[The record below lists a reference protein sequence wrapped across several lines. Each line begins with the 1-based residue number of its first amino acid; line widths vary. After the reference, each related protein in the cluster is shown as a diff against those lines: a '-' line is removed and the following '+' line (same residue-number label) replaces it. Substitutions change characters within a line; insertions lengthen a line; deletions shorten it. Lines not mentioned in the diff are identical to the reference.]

1 MQDCLISNQVLMSY
15 RLFPILV
22 VYQTTLSQSITYQ
35 TLLRGSS
42 ADRFLVYDNS
52 PASYEH
58 CESLPDA
65 AIYHRDTA
73 NGGLPAAYNYG
84 AQLARQLGY
93 THVLL
98 LDSDTTFPEDAW
110 EVYLS
115 HLSEKELMGPSL
127 LLADGRPFSPCY
139 VGGWKV
145 KGVRLP
151 EGQHPLQQYH
161 LVNSGLCVPLS
172 LFEAAGGYPP
182 QVRLDFADFQF
193 QQRVQRHVPT
203 FRLLPI
209 VGKQDFSNDERSTS
223 KLLRRFRLYLES
235 ARHCQFDTNRQR
247 LQHHVAVWRHLLA
260 LTLRQRSL
268 AFLRAYFQK

>member
-1 MQDCLISNQVLMSY
+1 MSH
-15 RLFPILV
+15 RIFPILV

-35 TLLRGSS
+35 TLLRGCN
-42 ADRFLVYDNS
+42 AERFLVYDNS
-52 PASYEH
+52 PAAFENQ
-58 CESLPDA
+58 EALPAA

-84 AQLARQLGY
+84 AKLARELGY

-98 LDSDTTFPEDAW
+98 LDCDTTFPEGAW
-110 EVYLS
+110 EVYQSNLS
-115 HLSEKELMGPSL
+115 DEEIMGPSL

-145 KGVRLP
+145 KGVHLP
-151 EGQHPLQQYH
+151 AGQHSLQQYH
-161 LVNSGLCVPLS
+161 LVNSGLCVPLV
-172 LFEAAGGYPP
+172 LFEAAGGYSP

-193 QQRVQRHVPT
+193 QQRVLRHAST

-209 VGKQDFSNDERSTS
+209 VGKQDFSNDERSTP

-268 AFLRAYFQK
+268 VFLRAYFQKQTP